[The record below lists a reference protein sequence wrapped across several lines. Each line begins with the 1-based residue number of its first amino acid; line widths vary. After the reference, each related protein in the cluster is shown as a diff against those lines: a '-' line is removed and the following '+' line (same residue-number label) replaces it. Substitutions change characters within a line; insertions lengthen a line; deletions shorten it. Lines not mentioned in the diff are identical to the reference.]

1 MGSHVVCAWW
11 APNAPAVVRVGL
23 RPTGP
28 GRGPPPA
35 CRRAVPPVRPLRKT
49 GQCRLDAIAVPWGL
63 YVSAYG
69 AEPQGPAG

>member
-1 MGSHVVCAWW
+1 
-11 APNAPAVVRVGL
+11 
-23 RPTGP
+23 
-28 GRGPPPA
+28 
-35 CRRAVPPVRPLRKT
+35 VRPLRKT